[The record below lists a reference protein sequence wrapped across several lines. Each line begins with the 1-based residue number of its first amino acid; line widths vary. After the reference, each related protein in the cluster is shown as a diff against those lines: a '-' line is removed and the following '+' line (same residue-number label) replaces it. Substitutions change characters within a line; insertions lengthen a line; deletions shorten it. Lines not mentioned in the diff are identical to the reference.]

1 MADDREPKTV
11 NLTEP
16 LRKGVSD
23 CGNTQE
29 FRDSQMPAK
38 PAHYSQPEKLTIPPA
53 APTTGGSGNPGSGTT
68 EKK

>member
-1 MADDREPKTV
+1 MADDSGPKTV
-11 NLTEP
+11 NVIEP
-16 LRKGVSD
+16 FRKGVSD

-29 FRDSQMPAK
+29 FRDSQMPSK

-53 APTTGGSGNPGSGTT
+53 VPTTGGSSDSGTGTT